1 MQACPVYVAG
11 HSGVAVPHPVPITQ
25 SRDSECTTSLV
36 MVSRPEIQNARND
49 HISETS
55 ALKGEGP

>member
-55 ALKGEGP
+55 AL